1 MPMAEMLFYRQTGL
15 DLHANEITYKI
26 TEVTM
31 MPLQVTQEELA
42 LLKMYL
48 TKAEST
54 TLIEINH
61 ARRVPGYQDYLK
73 LRHKEINVLLGKIQK
88 LLPDEQ

>member
-1 MPMAEMLFYRQTGL
+1 MMTL
-15 DLHANEITYKI
+15 D
-26 TEVTM
+26 
-31 MPLQVTQEELA
+31 VTQEELA

-48 TKAEST
+48 NKAEST

-61 ARRVPGYQDYLK
+61 ARRAPDFQNYLK
-73 LRHKEINVLLGKIQK
+73 SRRKEINELLGKIKK

>member
-1 MPMAEMLFYRQTGL
+1 MEVAMLNL
-15 DLHANEITYKI
+15 E
-26 TEVTM
+26 
-31 MPLQVTQEELA
+31 VTQEELA

-48 TKAEST
+48 YRAESA

-61 ARRVPGYQDYLK
+61 ARRAPDFQNYLK
-73 LRHKEINVLLGKIQK
+73 SRHKEINDLLGKIKK